1 MKNKAVIY
9 VRLSREDED
18 KIDSKKESRSIEN
31 QIKTLKTFAQEQ
43 GFFIR
48 EIYSDDGYSGADFN
62 RPAFKK
68 LLKDL
73 ELNKFDVILIKDLSR
88 LGRSL
93 HRVGE
98 LIENVFPQKGVR
110 VISVNDKY
118 DSHTYN
124 DDISI
129 VFKSF
134 LNDYYLREFR
144 KKCKKARQH
153 YAQTKHLN
161 YYPKYGY
168 CFDEDGREFVE
179 DYSSCIVQRIFLA
192 IANEGLSCGAVAK
205 QLNDEGILTRS
216 AYATQVLG
224 LKSLHKQPASKW
236 NAEKVWSIATDY
248 EYCGHSIN
256 WLRHNDEEKI
266 LLRNTHEKII
276 TEELFFVVQEK
287 IKSHSKVIEKLDHL
301 GKYIIDIQT
310 GKNLLFSKKQQIY
323 FLRQNNKKTY
333 SIDRFAIERVI
344 FLELL
349 YLFRLYLDVYSLNVK
364 EKNEINKQTQREKL
378 DYEYSIIVEQYFQ
391 GKIDKAHFERKSKTI
406 LLKINELERSTD
418 DDNFEKK
425 ILICKK
431 IIHKWQNDLCVNYRL
446 IKTAIKNVQIVNC
459 DTKEGVLLLIK
470 YRKLT

>member
-31 QIKTLKTFAQEQ
+31 QIKTLKAFAQEQ

-62 RPAFKK
+62 RPAFNK

-98 LIENVFPQKGVR
+98 LIENVFPQKGIR

-118 DSHTYN
+118 DSRTYN

-276 TEELFFVVQEK
+276 TEELFFAVQEK
-287 IKSHSKVIEKLDHL
+287 IKSHSKVIEKLGHL
-301 GKYIIDIQT
+301 GKYIIDIKT

-349 YLFRLYLDVYSLNVK
+349 YLFRLYLDAYSLNVK

-446 IKTAIKNVQIVNC
+446 IKTAIKNVQIVNY

>member
-31 QIKTLKTFAQEQ
+31 QIKTLRTFAQEQ
-43 GFFIR
+43 GFYIQ

-98 LIENVFPQKGVR
+98 LIENIFPQKGIR

-118 DSHTYN
+118 DSRTYN

-179 DYSSCIVQRIFLA
+179 DYSSCIVQRIFST

-256 WLRHNDEEKI
+256 WLRHNEEEKI

-276 TEELFFVVQEK
+276 TEELFFAVQEK

-349 YLFRLYLDVYSLNVK
+349 YLFRLYLDAYSLNVK

-431 IIHKWQNDLCVNYRL
+431 NN
-446 IKTAIKNVQIVNC
+446 T
-459 DTKEGVLLLIK
+459 
-470 YRKLT
+470 

>member
-43 GFFIR
+43 GFYIQ

-62 RPAFKK
+62 RPAFKR
-68 LLKDL
+68 LLEDL

-98 LIENVFPQKGVR
+98 LIENVFPQKGIR

-118 DSHTYN
+118 DSRTYN

-153 YAQTKHLN
+153 YARTKHLN

-179 DYSSCIVQRIFLA
+179 DYSSCIVQRIFST
-192 IANEGLSCGAVAK
+192 IANEDLSCGAVATL
-205 QLNDEGILTRS
+205 LNSEGILTRS

-236 NAEKVWSIATDY
+236 DAEKVWSIATDY

-256 WLRHNDEEKI
+256 WLRHNEEEKI

-276 TEELFFVVQEK
+276 TEELFFAVQEK

-333 SIDRFAIERVI
+333 SIDRVAIERVI

-349 YLFRLYLDVYSLNVK
+349 YLFRFYLDAYSLKAK

-418 DDNFEKK
+418 DNLEKK

-446 IKTAIKNVQIVNC
+446 IKTAIKNVHIVNY
-459 DTKEGVLLLIK
+459 DTKEGILLLIK

>member
-31 QIKTLKTFAQEQ
+31 QIKTLKTFAHEQ
-43 GFFIR
+43 GFYIQ

-73 ELNKFDVILIKDLSR
+73 ELNKFEVILIKDLSR

-98 LIENVFPQKGVR
+98 LIENIFPQKGIR

-118 DSHTYN
+118 DSRTYN

-144 KKCKKARQH
+144 KKCKKVRQH

-276 TEELFFVVQEK
+276 TEELFFAVQEK
-287 IKSHSKVIEKLDHL
+287 IKSHSKVIESLDHL

-349 YLFRLYLDVYSLNVK
+349 YLFRFCLDAYSLNAK
-364 EKNEINKQTQREKL
+364 EKNEINKQTQREKM

-418 DDNFEKK
+418 DDIFEEK

-431 IIHKWQNDLCVNYRL
+431 IVHKWQNDLCVNYRL
-446 IKTAIKNVQIVNC
+446 IKTAIENVQIINY

>member
-31 QIKTLKTFAQEQ
+31 QIKTLKTFAREQ
-43 GFFIR
+43 GFFIQA
-48 EIYSDDGYSGADFN
+48 IYSDDGYSGADFN

-73 ELNKFDVILIKDLSR
+73 ELNKFDIILIKDLSR

-98 LIENVFPQKGVR
+98 LIENIFPQKGIR

-118 DSHTYN
+118 DSRTYN
-124 DDISI
+124 DDVSI

-153 YAQTKHLN
+153 HAQTKHLN

-168 CFDEDGREFVE
+168 CFDENGREIIE
-179 DYSSCIVQRIFLA
+179 NYSSSIVQRIFST
-192 IANEGLSCGAVAK
+192 IANDGLSCGAVAK

-224 LKSLHKQPASKW
+224 LKPLHKQPASKW

-248 EYCGHSIN
+248 
-256 WLRHNDEEKI
+256 
-266 LLRNTHEKII
+266 
-276 TEELFFVVQEK
+276 
-287 IKSHSKVIEKLDHL
+287 
-301 GKYIIDIQT
+301 
-310 GKNLLFSKKQQIY
+310 
-323 FLRQNNKKTY
+323 
-333 SIDRFAIERVI
+333 
-344 FLELL
+344 
-349 YLFRLYLDVYSLNVK
+349 
-364 EKNEINKQTQREKL
+364 
-378 DYEYSIIVEQYFQ
+378 
-391 GKIDKAHFERKSKTI
+391 
-406 LLKINELERSTD
+406 
-418 DDNFEKK
+418 
-425 ILICKK
+425 
-431 IIHKWQNDLCVNYRL
+431 
-446 IKTAIKNVQIVNC
+446 
-459 DTKEGVLLLIK
+459 
-470 YRKLT
+470 

>member
-43 GFFIR
+43 GFYIQ

-62 RPAFKK
+62 RPAFKR
-68 LLKDL
+68 LLEDL

-98 LIENVFPQKGVR
+98 LIENVFPQKGIR

-118 DSHTYN
+118 DSRIYN

-179 DYSSCIVQRIFLA
+179 DYSSCIVQRIFST

-224 LKSLHKQPASKW
+224 LKSLHKQPASMW
-236 NAEKVWSIATDY
+236 NAEKVWGIATDY

-256 WLRHNDEEKI
+256 WLRHDEEEKI

-276 TEELFFVVQEK
+276 TEELFFAVQEK
-287 IKSHSKVIEKLDHL
+287 IKTHSKVIEKLGHL

-323 FLRQNNKKTY
+323 FLR
-333 SIDRFAIERVI
+333 
-344 FLELL
+344 
-349 YLFRLYLDVYSLNVK
+349 
-364 EKNEINKQTQREKL
+364 EIKMFK
-378 DYEYSIIVEQYFQ
+378 
-391 GKIDKAHFERKSKTI
+391 
-406 LLKINELERSTD
+406 
-418 DDNFEKK
+418 
-425 ILICKK
+425 
-431 IIHKWQNDLCVNYRL
+431 
-446 IKTAIKNVQIVNC
+446 
-459 DTKEGVLLLIK
+459 
-470 YRKLT
+470 

>member
-31 QIKTLKTFAQEQ
+31 QIKTLRTFAQEQ
-43 GFFIR
+43 GFYIQ

-62 RPAFKK
+62 RPAFNK

-98 LIENVFPQKGVR
+98 LIENIFPQKGIR

-118 DSHTYN
+118 DSRTYN

-179 DYSSCIVQRIFLA
+179 DYSSCIVQRIFST

-276 TEELFFVVQEK
+276 TEELFFAVQEK
-287 IKSHSKVIEKLDHL
+287 IKGHSKVIEKLDHL

-323 FLRQNNKKTY
+323 FLRVNNKRTY

-349 YLFRLYLDVYSLNVK
+349 YLFRLYLDAYSLNVK

-391 GKIDKAHFERKSKTI
+391 GKIDKANFERKSKTI
-406 LLKINELERSTD
+406 LLKINELERSAD
-418 DDNFEKK
+418 DFFEEK

-446 IKTAIKNVQIVNC
+446 IKTAIKNVQIVNY
-459 DTKEGVLLLIK
+459 DTEEGVSLAIK

>member
-18 KIDSKKESRSIEN
+18 KIDGKKESRSIEN
-31 QIKTLKTFAQEQ
+31 QIKTLRTFAQEQ
-43 GFFIR
+43 GFFIQ

-98 LIENVFPQKGVR
+98 LIENIFPQKGIR
-110 VISVNDKY
+110 IISVNDKY
-118 DSHTYN
+118 DSRTYN

-144 KKCKKARQH
+144 KKCKKAREH
-153 YAQTKHLN
+153 YARIKHLN

-168 CFDEDGREFVE
+168 CFDEEGRGIVE
-179 DYSSCIVQRIFLA
+179 EYSSNIVQRIFST
-192 IANEGLSCGAVAK
+192 IANDGLSCGAVAK
-205 QLNDEGILTRS
+205 LLNGEGILTRS

-224 LKSLHKQPASKW
+224 LKPLHKQPASKW

-276 TEELFFVVQEK
+276 TEELFFAVQEK

-301 GKYIIDIQT
+301 GKYIIDVQT

-333 SIDRFAIERVI
+333 SIDRFLIEKVV

-349 YLFRLYLDVYSLNVK
+349 YLFCFYLDGYLLKAK

-391 GKIDKAHFERKSKTI
+391 GKIDKTHFERKSKTI

-418 DDNFEKK
+418 DDIFEEE

-446 IKTAIKNVQIVNC
+446 IKTAIKNVQIVNY
-459 DTKEGVLLLIK
+459 DPKEGVLLVIK
-470 YRKLT
+470 YRKSM

>member
-31 QIKTLKTFAQEQ
+31 QIKTLRTFAQEQ
-43 GFFIR
+43 GFYIQ

-62 RPAFKK
+62 RPAFNK

-98 LIENVFPQKGVR
+98 LIENIFPQKGIR

-118 DSHTYN
+118 DSRTYN

-179 DYSSCIVQRIFLA
+179 DYSSCIVQRIFST
-192 IANEGLSCGAVAK
+192 IANEDLSCGAVAK

-256 WLRHNDEEKI
+256 WLRHNDEGKI
-266 LLRNTHEKII
+266 LLRKTHEKII
-276 TEELFFVVQEK
+276 TEELFFAVQEK
-287 IKSHSKVIEKLDHL
+287 IKGHSKVIEKLDHL

-323 FLRQNNKKTY
+323 FLRVNNKRTY

-349 YLFRLYLDVYSLNVK
+349 YLFRLYLDAYSLNVK

-391 GKIDKAHFERKSKTI
+391 GKIDKANFERKSKTI
-406 LLKINELERSTD
+406 LLKINELERSAD
-418 DDNFEKK
+418 DVFEEK

-446 IKTAIKNVQIVNC
+446 IKTAIKNVQIVNY
-459 DTKEGVLLLIK
+459 DTEEGVSLAIK

>member
-31 QIKTLKTFAQEQ
+31 QIKTLRTFAQEQ
-43 GFFIR
+43 GFYIQ

-98 LIENVFPQKGVR
+98 LIENIFPQKGIR

-118 DSHTYN
+118 DSRTYN

-276 TEELFFVVQEK
+276 TEELFFAVQEK
-287 IKSHSKVIEKLDHL
+287 IKTHSKVIEKLGHL

-323 FLRQNNKKTY
+323 FLRVNNKRTY

-349 YLFRLYLDVYSLNVK
+349 CLFCFYLDAYSLKAK

-446 IKTAIKNVQIVNC
+446 IKTAIKNVQIVNY
-459 DTKEGVLLLIK
+459 DTKEGILLLIK

>member
-1 MKNKAVIY
+1 MKNNAVIY
-9 VRLSREDED
+9 ARLSREDED

-43 GFFIR
+43 GFFIQ

-73 ELNKFDVILIKDLSR
+73 EVNKFDIILIKDLSR

-98 LIENVFPQKGVR
+98 LIENVFPQKGIR

-118 DSHTYN
+118 DSRTYN

-153 YAQTKHLN
+153 YARTKHLN

-168 CFDEDGREFVE
+168 KYNEAGQEIIDE
-179 DYSSCIVQRIFLA
+179 YSSSIIHHIFSS
-192 IANEGLSCGAVAK
+192 IAYDGLSCGAVA
-205 QLNDEGILTRS
+205 QMLNNENILTRS

-224 LKSLHKQPASKW
+224 LKPLHKQPASKW

-256 WLRHNDEEKI
+256 WLRHNEEEKI
-266 LLRNTHEKII
+266 LLRNTHAKII
-276 TEELFFVVQEK
+276 TEELFFAVQEK

-344 FLELL
+344 YLELL
-349 YLFRLYLDVYSLNVK
+349 YLFRFYLDAYLLNVK

-391 GKIDKAHFERKSKTI
+391 GEIDKAHFERKSKTI
-406 LLKINELERSTD
+406 LLKINELERSTNN
-418 DDNFEKK
+418 DNFEKE

-446 IKTAIKNVQIVNC
+446 IKTAIKNVHIVNY

>member
-62 RPAFKK
+62 RPAFNK

-98 LIENVFPQKGVR
+98 LIENIFPQKGIR

-118 DSHTYN
+118 DSRTYN

-236 NAEKVWSIATDY
+236 NAEKVWSIATDC

-276 TEELFFVVQEK
+276 TEELFFAVQEK
-287 IKSHSKVIEKLDHL
+287 IKSHSKVIEKLGHL

-323 FLRQNNKKTY
+323 FLRVNNKRTY

-349 YLFRLYLDVYSLNVK
+349 YLFRFYLDAYSLKAK

-418 DDNFEKK
+418 DNLEKK

-446 IKTAIKNVQIVNC
+446 IKTAIKNVHIVNY
-459 DTKEGVLLLIK
+459 DTKEGILLLIK

>member
-31 QIKTLKTFAQEQ
+31 QIKTLKAFAQEQ

-62 RPAFKK
+62 RPAFNK

-118 DSHTYN
+118 DSRTYN

-129 VFKSF
+129 MFKSF

-179 DYSSCIVQRIFLA
+179 DYSSCIVQRIFST
-192 IANEGLSCGAVAK
+192 IANEGLSCGAVATL
-205 QLNDEGILTRS
+205 LNSEGILTRS

-276 TEELFFVVQEK
+276 TEELFFAVQEK
-287 IKSHSKVIEKLDHL
+287 IKGHSKVIEKLDHL

-349 YLFRLYLDVYSLNVK
+349 CLFCFYLDAYSLNVK
-364 EKNEINKQTQREKL
+364 EQNEINKQTQREKL

-418 DDNFEKK
+418 DDIFEKK

-431 IIHKWQNDLCVNYRL
+431 VIHKWQNDLWVNYRL
-446 IKTAIKNVQIVNC
+446 IKTAIKNVQIVNY
-459 DTKEGVLLLIK
+459 DTEEGVLLLIK

>member
-1 MKNKAVIY
+1 MKNNAVIY
-9 VRLSREDED
+9 ARLSREDED

-43 GFFIR
+43 GFFIQG
-48 EIYSDDGYSGADFN
+48 IYSDDGYSGADFN

-73 ELNKFDVILIKDLSR
+73 EVNKFDIILIKDLSR

-98 LIENVFPQKGVR
+98 LIENVFPQKGIR

-118 DSHTYN
+118 DSRTYN

-153 YAQTKHLN
+153 YARTKHLN

-179 DYSSCIVQRIFLA
+179 DYSSCIVQRIFST
-192 IANEGLSCGAVAK
+192 IANEDLSCGAVATL
-205 QLNDEGILTRS
+205 LNSEGILTRS

-224 LKSLHKQPASKW
+224 LKPLHKQPASKW

-256 WLRHNDEEKI
+256 WLRHNEEEKI

-276 TEELFFVVQEK
+276 TEELFFAVQEK

-323 FLRQNNKKTY
+323 FLRQNNKKIY

-344 FLELL
+344 FLELI
-349 YLFRLYLDVYSLNVK
+349 YLFRFYLDTYLPNEK

-391 GKIDKAHFERKSKTI
+391 GKIDKVHFERKAQTL
-406 LLKINELERSTD
+406 LLKIKELKKSGNDNIFEERILVC
-418 DDNFEKK
+418 KK
-425 ILICKK
+425 ILQ
-431 IIHKWQNDLCVNYRL
+431 KWQNDGCVNHRL
-446 IKTAIKNVQIVNC
+446 IKTAIKKIHIENC
-459 DTKEGVLLLIK
+459 DAKDSIVLLIK